1 MIPNLEDTGAGYRLE
16 GTSLGHSLM
25 GSFNRFRAHLAGIHI
40 DITRYYENEGNNWEA
55 ARALMK
61 CFSFSPRPNYPLTL
75 PDLIS
80 PKEAFSLG
88 TDQDDKQAYL
98 KGASKMQ

>member
-1 MIPNLEDTGAGYRLE
+1 MIPNLEDIGAGYRLK
-16 GTSLGHSLM
+16 GTSLGHSLTA
-25 GSFNRFRAHLAGIHI
+25 SCNRFRAHLAGIHI
-40 DITRYYENEGNNWEA
+40 DVTRYYENEGNNWEA

-61 CFSFSPRPNYPLTL
+61 CFSFSPRPNYPVMLL
-75 PDLIS
+75 DLIS
-80 PKEAFSLG
+80 SKEAFSLG